1 MNDNTS
7 NESETIEKLQ
17 NVIKQMMAPIKDI
30 PLKIVLEAIS
40 GNKVIP
46 FETENKLHQNLLE
59 KLKEAAQ
66 LACHN
71 INTAGGI
78 ISGRVNEV
86 GNKVE
91 LPIKEALRQ
100 VGFNDADV
108 PVNKKGIKQSSGY
121 PDLGFTF
128 GDLYVY
134 IECKTYNKKTVGTT
148 QRSFY
153 LSPTEGFK
161 VTKDAIHIVISLE
174 IDWKENISV
183 QGQNFGVYLTRAW
196 KVVQIENI
204 DVDVKREFNS
214 DNKRMYAKENILA
227 EGAYKI

>member
-1 MNDNTS
+1 MKEKTEFD
-7 NESETIEKLQ
+7 SEYIEKLET
-17 NVIKQMMAPIKDI
+17 VIKQMIAPLKHI
-30 PLKIVLEAIS
+30 PLKLVLESIS
-40 GNKVIP
+40 GKKVIP
-46 FETENKLHQNLLE
+46 FDKGNEQHNKLLE
-59 KLKEAAQ
+59 KLIEAAKLSCQ
-66 LACHN
+66 N
-71 INTAGGI
+71 INNADGI
-78 ISGRVNEV
+78 LSARVNEV

-100 VGFNDADV
+100 VGFKDADV
-108 PVNKKGIKQSSGY
+108 PVNKKGSKQSTGY
-121 PDLGFTF
+121 PDLGFNY

-134 IECKTYNKKTVGTT
+134 VECKTFNKNNIGTT

-161 VTKDAIHIVISLE
+161 VTKDAIHVVISLE
-174 IDWKENISV
+174 IEREKYITIE
-183 QGQNFGVYLTRAW
+183 GQTSGVYLAKAW

-227 EGAYKI
+227 EGGI